1 MARDYSHLLAPGRIG
16 PLELRNRLILTAM
29 GTMLAEEGGMCG
41 ERLRAYY
48 AERARGGVGLIV
60 MGSVGVGYPIGA
72 SIPRPVA
79 ISTDAHIPGIR
90 SVADAV
96 HAHGAKFVLQLHFG
110 GLMAMEDMLAGRPVW
125 TPSVPV
131 LKGGDMMD
139 GFLEEE
145 LALAPFSRIAKVD
158 YKVLTSAEIRELVG
172 LFAAAAERARRA
184 GADGVEI
191 HGGHG
196 YIISEFLSPLTNQR
210 TDDYGG
216 SVQNRARLLIEVIRA
231 VRAAVGR
238 DFAVWCKIDTQE
250 FLQEEGIALEDAKT
264 TAILAQEAGADAINA
279 SAYHDASKGIGHSH
293 SNIPDPPG
301 LMVPNAAA
309 IKTVLRIP
317 VITSGRIEP
326 ELGERYIRDGKFD
339 FLAMGRKLLADPQ
352 LPNKLA
358 EGRSQDVL
366 PCIYCYTCVSQIYLC
381 KPVKCAVN
389 PETAFEREL
398 ALQPTAARKR
408 VVVIGGGPA
417 GMEAARRLALKG
429 HAVTLLERSDRLGG
443 TARFAAIA
451 YEPNERLVHW
461 LERQVKATGIEVR
474 LDTTATPEL
483 LKSLR
488 PDEVVIATGAVR
500 PRLPIPGAER
510 ANVFSG
516 DEMRQLVLG
525 QELEALGDKA
535 DWKARLALKAGAVAG
550 VTRDMRAIREAS
562 RHWMP
567 LGQRIVI
574 FGGELVGLELAE
586 FLAHRD
592 RTVTVIDEVARF
604 GAGLPIVRR
613 WRVLAG
619 LREAGV
625 TLLPG
630 AREWRVGEGVV
641 SYVNWRNQA
650 RTVACDHVIIAKGA
664 TGDLTLAGQLR
675 AAGFTVHEA
684 GDCRGVGYI
693 EGAMR
698 SAAEVAQLI

>member
-16 PLELRNRLILTAM
+16 PMELRNRMVMTAM
-29 GTMLAEEGGMCG
+29 GTMLAEEGGLCG

-48 AERARGGVGLIV
+48 EERAKGGVGLIV
-60 MGSVGVGYPIGA
+60 MGSVGVGYPVGA
-72 SIPRPVA
+72 SMPRPVA

-90 SVADAV
+90 ALAEAV
-96 HAHGAKFVLQLHFG
+96 HAHGAKLALQLHFG
-110 GLMAMEDMLAGRPVW
+110 GLVAMEDMLAGRPVW

-131 LKGGDMMD
+131 LKNGDMIE

-145 LALAPFSRIAKVD
+145 LALAPFSKITNID
-158 YKVLTSAEIRELVG
+158 YKVLTRPDIRELVG
-172 LFAAAAERARRA
+172 LYAAGAERAKRA

-196 YIISEFLSPLTNQR
+196 YIISEFISPLTNER
-210 TDDYGG
+210 TDEYGG
-216 SVQNRARLLIEVIRA
+216 PVQNRARLLVEILRA
-231 VRAAVGR
+231 VREAVGR
-238 DFAVWCKIDTQE
+238 DFAVWCKIDSQE
-250 FLQEEGIALEDAKT
+250 FLQEEGVSLEDAKT
-264 TAILAQEAGADAINA
+264 TAILAQEAGADAITV
-279 SAYHDASKGIGHSH
+279 SSYHDASKGIGHSH

-309 IKTVLRIP
+309 IKSVLRIP

-326 ELGERYIRDGKFD
+326 ELGDRYIREGKFD
-339 FLAMGRKLLADPQ
+339 FLAMGRKLLADPH
-352 LPNKLA
+352 LPRKLK
-358 EGRSQDVL
+358 EGRPQEVL

-398 ALQPTAARKR
+398 AVRPTATPKR
-408 VVVIGGGPA
+408 VVVVGGGPA
-417 GMEAARRLALKG
+417 GMEAARRLALAG
-429 HAVTLLERSDRLGG
+429 HAVTLLERADRLGG
-443 TARFAAIA
+443 TARFASIA
-451 YEPNERLVHW
+451 YEPNERIVHW
-461 LERQVKATGIEVR
+461 LERQVEAAGIEVR
-474 LDTTATPEL
+474 LSTTATPEL

-488 PDEVVIATGAVR
+488 PDEVVVATGAVR

-510 ANVFSG
+510 TNVFGG

-525 QELEALGDKA
+525 QDLEALGDKA
-535 DWKARLALKAGAVAG
+535 DWKARLALKAGAVTG
-550 VTRDMRAIREAS
+550 VTKDMRTIREAS
-562 RHWMP
+562 RRWMP
-567 LGQRIVI
+567 LGQRVVI

-592 RTVTVIDEVARF
+592 RTVTVLDEATKF
-604 GAGLPIVRR
+604 GSGLPIVRR
-613 WRVLAG
+613 WRVLTE

-630 AREWRVGEGVV
+630 AREWRIGEGVV
-641 SYVNWRNQA
+641 SYVNWRHQT
-650 RTVACDHVIIAKGA
+650 RTVACDHVIIARGA
-664 TGDLTLAGQLR
+664 TGDLTLAEQLR
-675 AAGFTVHEA
+675 AAGFSVHVA